1 MQFFDETEDTPERIG
16 KVFGTLIAALIYL
29 AVLALMF
36 GAVFR

>member
-1 MQFFDETEDTPERIG
+1 MRFFEDTEDTPERIG
-16 KVFGTLIAALIYL
+16 KTIGTVLAALIYL